1 MGGRTAAGCCKGHSR
16 ETCKKEQE
24 ALSPEEEGGAE
35 RQTGVPREELGVAGH
50 LKSGMPLGVLMPAP
64 TMTTTLWQALA
75 WISSAISSR
84 KSFSFLLLPPLPK
97 MLEALAEKD
106 MGLLRPVMLTEKD
119 SGQVTR
125 GS

>member
-1 MGGRTAAGCCKGHSR
+1 V
-16 ETCKKEQE
+16 
-24 ALSPEEEGGAE
+24 
-35 RQTGVPREELGVAGH
+35 RQTRVPRGELGAAGH

-75 WISSAISSR
+75 WISSAISCR

-106 MGLLRPVMLTEKD
+106 MGLLPPVMPEFRTASPTAQGGFFTPQRLVATMSILPGE
-119 SGQVTR
+119 GP
-125 GS
+125 